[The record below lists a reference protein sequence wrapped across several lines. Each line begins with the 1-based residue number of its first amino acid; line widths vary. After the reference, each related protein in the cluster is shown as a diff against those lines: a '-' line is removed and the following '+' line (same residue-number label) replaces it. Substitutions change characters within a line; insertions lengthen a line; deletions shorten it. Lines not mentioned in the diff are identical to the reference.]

1 MHWSILRYTTFCS
14 AMYSAVTGDQLYIC
28 TSIRLQL
35 LTSHI
40 LIVPHWRQSFHISV
54 HDDVDDDD
62 DEDDDDPDDDDNDID
77 NISK

>member
-1 MHWSILRYTTFCS
+1 MHC
-14 AMYSAVTGDQLYIC
+14 AVQCALARDQLYIC

-40 LIVPHWRQSFHISV
+40 LIVPHWRQSSHIIV
-54 HDDVDDDD
+54 HDDDDDDD
-62 DEDDDDPDDDDNDID
+62 DEDDDDPDDDDDDID